1 MKRFSKIA
9 ALFLGLVLTFGFV
22 SCETESDNSLELA
35 ALALSSGSS
44 GAVNPSTEN
53 TCKITFDAN
62 GGTITTASQVVKSGV
77 KATLKSADE
86 LGLSRATYAF
96 AGWLQKPMRQVQ
108 STLMR
113 RK

>member
-9 ALFLGLVLTFGFV
+9 ALFLGLVFTFGFV
-22 SCETESDNSLELA
+22 SCETEADNSLALA

-62 GGTITTASQVVKSGV
+62 GGSITTATQTVTAGKKLHLNQQVN
-77 KATLKSADE
+77 
-86 LGLSRATYAF
+86 LG
-96 AGWLQKPMRQVQ
+96 
-108 STLMR
+108 
-113 RK
+113 